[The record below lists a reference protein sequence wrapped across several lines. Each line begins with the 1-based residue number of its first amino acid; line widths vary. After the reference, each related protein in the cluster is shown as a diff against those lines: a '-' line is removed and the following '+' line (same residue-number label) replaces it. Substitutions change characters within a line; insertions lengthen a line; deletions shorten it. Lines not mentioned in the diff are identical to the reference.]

1 MKIICEEIK
10 MAERKPT
17 AVSKKSAQTITPSL
31 SVGTDAGINSVHTS
45 KKAARPVA
53 VRKKSNMVAVREM
66 PIRTERKKER
76 TPLPIGTIF
85 TALIFTA
92 LFSFMII
99 NYAEIDRYNSELGDI
114 DKKIS
119 ALQHEQDILEQK
131 LAQKDDLTYIRE
143 YAENE
148 LGMVK
153 RETLIPKHVQTNSVT
168 AKSEVIQYDDTE
180 GGLGVMLSGMA
191 EAFKEIFN

>member
-1 MKIICEEIK
+1 

-17 AVSKKSAQTITPSL
+17 AVSKKRVQTITPSL
-31 SVGTDAGINSVHTS
+31 TVGTDAGINSVHTPRKNVKS
-45 KKAARPVA
+45 VS

-66 PIRTERKKER
+66 PIRTERKRER

-85 TALIFTA
+85 TAIIFTA

-119 ALQHEQDILEQK
+119 SLQHEQDILEQK

-153 RETLIPKHVQTNSVT
+153 RETLLPKHVQTNSVN
-168 AKSEVIQYDDTE
+168 AKSEVIQYEDTE
-180 GGLGVMLSGMA
+180 GGLGVMLSGIA
-191 EAFKEIFN
+191 EAFRDIFN

>member
-1 MKIICEEIK
+1 

-17 AVSKKSAQTITPSL
+17 AVSKKSVQTITPSL

-45 KKAARPVA
+45 KRTSKPTAT

-99 NYAEIDRYNSELGDI
+99 NYAERDRYNSELGDI

-119 ALQHEQDILEQK
+119 SLQHEQDILEQK

-191 EAFKEIFN
+191 EAFREIFN

>member
-1 MKIICEEIK
+1 

-17 AVSKKSAQTITPSL
+17 AVSKKSVQTIKPSL

-45 KKAARPVA
+45 QRSAKPV

-119 ALQHEQDILEQK
+119 SLQHEQDILEQK

-168 AKSEVIQYDDTE
+168 AKSEVIEYDDTN

-191 EAFKEIFN
+191 EAFRDIFN